1 MLLCCSSC
9 CPHATILPNNTMI
22 PPHPLLVTKR
32 GTDWPHKNAGVMV
45 VFVIAFL
52 VALTLLTLFLR
63 KKLIARRL
71 RQEEY
76 ERQLNA

>member
-1 MLLCCSSC
+1 
-9 CPHATILPNNTMI
+9 MI

>member
-1 MLLCCSSC
+1 
-9 CPHATILPNNTMI
+9 MI
-22 PPHPLLVTKR
+22 PPHLFLTNKR

-52 VALTLLTLFLR
+52 VAATLITLFIR

>member
-1 MLLCCSSC
+1 MIS
-9 CPHATILPNNTMI
+9 PHLFLT
-22 PPHPLLVTKR
+22 TKR

>member
-1 MLLCCSSC
+1 MPTFMMMAST
-9 CPHATILPNNTMI
+9 PILP
-22 PPHPLLVTKR
+22 LAKR

-52 VALTLLTLFLR
+52 VAATLITLFVR

-71 RQEEY
+71 RREEIQ
-76 ERQLNA
+76 RQMNA

>member
-1 MLLCCSSC
+1 MTS
-9 CPHATILPNNTMI
+9 PHLFLM
-22 PPHPLLVTKR
+22 TKR

-52 VALTLLTLFLR
+52 VALTLITLFLR

>member
-1 MLLCCSSC
+1 M
-9 CPHATILPNNTMI
+9 A
-22 PPHPLLVTKR
+22 KR

-52 VALTLLTLFLR
+52 VALTLITLFLR

-71 RQEEY
+71 RQEEH